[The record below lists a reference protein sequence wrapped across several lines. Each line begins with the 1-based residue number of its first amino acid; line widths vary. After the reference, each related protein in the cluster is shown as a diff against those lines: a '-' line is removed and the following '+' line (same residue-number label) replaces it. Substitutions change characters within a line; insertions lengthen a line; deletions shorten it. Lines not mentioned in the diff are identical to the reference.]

1 MYFEF
6 VSYVKIFLIKLAY
19 RNNEI
24 RVTKVKKEERKI
36 KYKKIKI
43 EKNINLSYKFS
54 LFNSWTI
61 TL

>member
-1 MYFEF
+1 MHFEF

-36 KYKKIKI
+36 KYKKNQKRKKI
-43 EKNINLSYKFS
+43 SI
-54 LFNSWTI
+54 
-61 TL
+61 